1 MTDVAG
7 PTRIEIVTR
16 QALTPARYREV
27 VELCERAY
35 AEDND
40 IADLMREFEDA
51 THVLL
56 IDAHDRLV
64 SHALWI
70 ERLLIHG
77 TGCLRTAYVELI
89 ATDPDRQ
96 GRGHAS
102 TVMRAVSSAIAS
114 FDIGALSPSD
124 PVFYARFGWE
134 PWRGPLFEQCQN
146 GETVPSPATEAVMV
160 LQQPGRPQLDLGR
173 PLTAP
178 WRPGEIW

>member
-1 MTDVAG
+1 MTDVG
-7 PTRIEIVTR
+7 WPTRIEVVTR

-56 IDAHDRLV
+56 IDVRDRLV

-70 ERLLIHG
+70 ERWLIHG
-77 TGCLRTAYVELI
+77 TRRVRSAYVELV
-89 ATDPDRQ
+89 ATDPNCQ

-102 TVMRAVSSAIAS
+102 IVMRALSNAIGS

-124 PVFYARFGWE
+124 PAFYARFGWQT
-134 PWRGPLFEQCQN
+134 WRGSLFEQRQN
-146 GETVPSPATEAVMV
+146 GEIVPSPAEEAVMV
-160 LQQPGRPQLDLGR
+160 LQQAGRPQLNLDG

>member
-40 IADLMREFEDA
+40 IADLIREFEDA
-51 THVLL
+51 THILL
-56 IDAHDRLV
+56 VGAHDRLV

-70 ERLLIHG
+70 ERWLIHG
-77 TGCLRTAYVELI
+77 TGRVRSAYVELV
-89 ATDPDRQ
+89 ATDPEHQRH
-96 GRGHAS
+96 GHAS
-102 TVMRAVSSAIAS
+102 TVMRALGSAIAS

-124 PVFYARFGWE
+124 PAFYARFGWE
-134 PWRGPLFEQCQN
+134 LWRGPLFEQRQN
-146 GETVPSPATEAVMV
+146 GVSVPSPAEEDVMV
-160 LQQPGRPQLDLGR
+160 LQQLGRPQLDLDG

>member
-1 MTDVAG
+1 MTDVDW

-16 QALTPARYREV
+16 QSLTPARYREV

-35 AEDND
+35 AEDDD
-40 IADLMREFEDA
+40 IADLMREFEEA

-56 IDAHDRLV
+56 IDVHDRLV

-77 TGCLRTAYVELI
+77 TACLRTAYVELV

-102 TVMRAVSSAIAS
+102 TIMRAVGSAIAS

-124 PVFYARFGWE
+124 PAFYARFGWE
-134 PWRGPLFEQCQN
+134 LWRGPLFEQRQN
-146 GETVPSPATEAVMV
+146 GASVPSPAEEDVMV
-160 LQQPGRPQLDLGR
+160 LQQAGRPQLDLDG

-178 WRPGEIW
+178 WRSGDIW